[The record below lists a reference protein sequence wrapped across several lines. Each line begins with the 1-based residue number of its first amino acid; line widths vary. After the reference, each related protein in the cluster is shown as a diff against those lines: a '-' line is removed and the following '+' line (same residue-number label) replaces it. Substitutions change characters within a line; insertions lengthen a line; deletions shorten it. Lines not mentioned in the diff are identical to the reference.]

1 MFVWDLRKAIANF
14 EKHGISFEEAATL
27 SVTQMPLSGKTLLI
41 LTRNDGSSGSVYRRV
56 NESCSS
62 LHHTEDKTWP
72 GKIPHH
78 QRAAGEPAGTA
89 SLYPTPGLIF
99 RMYRN
104 LQRKNWGAQEE
115 LADHQAVWR
124 NN

>member
-41 LTRNDGSSGSVYRRV
+41 LTRNDGLSGSVYRRV

-62 LHHTEDKTWP
+62 
-72 GKIPHH
+72 
-78 QRAAGEPAGTA
+78 
-89 SLYPTPGLIF
+89 STPYG
-99 RMYRN
+99 
-104 LQRKNWGAQEE
+104 G
-115 LADHQAVWR
+115 
-124 NN
+124 